1 MERLQEGCSEVRR
14 EVDSVITGA
23 IPENA
28 PASEDRI
35 VADPRK
41 AGKCCGASGSP
52 VVTAPTGG
60 ADGGGGAVD
69 AREGG
74 PPVGS

>member
-1 MERLQEGCSEVRR
+1 MERLRKGCFEVRR
-14 EVDSVITGA
+14 EVGSVAAGGF
-23 IPENA
+23 PESVPNLDA
-28 PASEDRI
+28 GI

-41 AGKCCGASGSP
+41 AGKRRSVPGSP
-52 VVTAPTGG
+52 VVTALTGG

-74 PPVGS
+74 PPGGT